1 MEGFTPVLSSI
12 GGALIGLAA
21 IALSYFNG
29 RVAGLSGIL
38 GGVLRPKRHDT
49 LWRAVF
55 IAGLLVGSLLVF
67 SFHPQSMAIRIGVS
81 DPAVILSGLL
91 VGLGTRVGNG
101 CTSGHGVCGVGR
113 LAPRSM
119 VASAVFFSFAVL
131 TIGCRGRI
139 VWHRLGTGGFL
150 PRARND
156 CAGDRADQ
164 GADLLRLSGG
174 RDVCLWNPGGAYQDT
189 LRARYG
195 RRWLT
200 IC

>member
-21 IALSYFNG
+21 IALLYFNG

-55 IAGLLVGSLLVF
+55 IAGLLVGSLLVLL
-67 SFHPQSMAIRIGVS
+67 FHPQSMAIRIGVS
-81 DPAVILSGLL
+81 DPAVILGGLL
-91 VGLGTRVGNG
+91 VGLGTRIGNG

-131 TIGCRGRI
+131 TTYVVR
-139 VWHRLGTGGFL
+139 HLLGG
-150 PRARND
+150 
-156 CAGDRADQ
+156 
-164 GADLLRLSGG
+164 
-174 RDVCLWNPGGAYQDT
+174 
-189 LRARYG
+189 
-195 RRWLT
+195 
-200 IC
+200 I